1 MKLNFCEQI
10 NKGFLKVNSITLG
23 CVAKYAKSSQNKKFV
38 ISLQY
43 LNAVLKNEVDFCLQI
58 NIKGFFRLLQSF
70 QVCMARHAQ
79 NTKNYKSVISLQY
92 VMKEVSD
99 EVDFLHVDKH

>member
-10 NKGFLKVNSITLG
+10 NKSFLKVNSITLG

-43 LNAVLKNEVDFCLQI
+43 LNAVLKNKVDFCLQI
-58 NIKGFFRLLQSF
+58 NIKRFLQIVTVVSGVYGQTCPKYQKL
-70 QVCMARHAQ
+70 QVCYFFAICYER
-79 NTKNYKSVISLQY
+79 S
-92 VMKEVSD
+92 E
-99 EVDFLHVDKH
+99 